1 MAAGGG
7 EHRQHSKGRPQRLLF
22 VVEEHRSRND
32 GHCYSYHVVRIN
44 LKDMFTSAVEQDDW
58 AAAMR
63 SFPSPMAE
71 ITTTRRRPDRL
82 KLAVAPGTGGT
93 NTIVAVSFGRDTIVY
108 DTAAAAEAPCGPGL
122 RYTMSGGP
130 SLLPLG
136 ARLYAIPH
144 FLWPPSGDEQPSFQ
158 VLLPP
163 AQRQQ
168 RGGSSNND
176 NGRRWSWR
184 ALPGPPPDMYE
195 QLSVR
200 GKEPFCFLTAFLA
213 AGTRVWV
220 SAPDRGTYS
229 FDTARLAWRKEGD
242 WPLPCHGRGIFVPD
256 FGLCFGLCPRRLCLC
271 AFDLPDVASQPPATR
286 YVWQEETYPR
296 ECGERGFYPIS
307 PGSLAYMGDGKFCIT
322 WTLIIESDE
331 RGVAT
336 RFALF
341 LMAVQVVR
349 CSPPPREAAA
359 GEAGSAG
366 ELRVVKHKVRC
377 YKMSPHGI
385 NGYVLQPSLA

>member
-1 MAAGGG
+1 MAASGG

-22 VVEEHRSRND
+22 VVEEHRPRND
-32 GHCYSYHVVRIN
+32 GRCYSYHVMRIN

-58 AAAMR
+58 AA
-63 SFPSPMAE
+63 SFPSPIAE

-82 KLAVAPGTGGT
+82 NLAVAPGAGGT
-93 NTIVAVSFGRDTIVY
+93 NTVVVAVGFGRDTIVY
-108 DTAAAAEAPCGPGL
+108 DTAAAAEEAPCVPGL
-122 RYTMSGGP
+122 WYSMSGGP
-130 SLLPLG
+130 ALLPLG
-136 ARLYAIPH
+136 TRLYAIPH

-163 AQRQQ
+163 APRQRQQ
-168 RGGSSNND
+168 RGGSNSND
-176 NGRRWSWR
+176 NNGRRRWSWR

-229 FDTARLAWRKEGD
+229 FDTAPRRLAWRKDGD
-242 WPLPCHGRGIFVPD
+242 WPLPWHGRGLFVPD
-256 FGLCFGLCPRRLCLC
+256 FGLCFGLPGG
-271 AFDLPDVASQPPATR
+271 AGQPAPPATR

-296 ECGERGFYPIS
+296 ECGERGFCAMS

-331 RGVAT
+331 RGAAT

-349 CSPPPREAAA
+349 CCPPPREAAA
-359 GEAGSAG
+359 GEADDSAG
-366 ELRVVKHKVRC
+366 ELRVVKHMVRC

-385 NGYVLQPSLA
+385 NGYVLQPSLG